1 MGGAVKHSDQ
11 VQALPSGQT
20 TAVSQD
26 VPVPQPL
33 HADYHPFKLK
43 NCGECM
49 LQIIHIC

>member
-1 MGGAVKHSDQ
+1 MGDAVKHSDQ

-26 VPVPQPL
+26 VPVPT
-33 HADYHPFKLK
+33 DYHPFKLK